1 MDENRQRPPGL
12 AALQSRQGMFR
23 QRIRSALY
31 IDFENIP
38 LPPESIGNW
47 LDWLEDGVFDPSGRR
62 RKYLQKRV
70 YWNSHAERHRDLFEA
85 HGFEAILVGK
95 FSGLKNSAD
104 IRMAMDVVETTYA
117 RPEIKEFILL
127 TGDSDFVPVLERLR
141 HKTKA
146 TAVVVTEHRPNIHT
160 TYNATADFLIP
171 SRLLAE
177 AASYQRPRRR
187 LLERLFGRGASP
199 SQRDRPPTSARGAA
213 PPPRPVK
220 TAASIPALNGR
231 TAIGLEGPGTRL
243 DEAAQRVATML
254 VAQPRNYVSQKRIM
268 AELDKVAGFKRS
280 GPAALFGES
289 SYRTLMV
296 ELARRDPRIRV
307 VNQPGGGTG
316 VVYVPP
322 STDATIVPAGPRL
335 KLVAAAVGLET
346 QEVAAPFVPKPS
358 AEADRSPSSA
368 AAAKDRGDEDPADSP
383 GAVLD
388 HDSPIN
394 QEPQPRAAVPAPVS
408 SSSLIRS

>member
-1 MDENRQRPPGL
+1 
-12 AALQSRQGMFR
+12 MFR

-47 LDWLEDGVFDPSGRR
+47 LDWLEDGVFDPSRR
-62 RKYLQKRV
+62 RRNYLQKRV
-70 YWNSHAERHRDLFEA
+70 YWNSHAERHRALFEA

-104 IRMAMDVVETTYA
+104 IRMAMDVVEATYA

-141 HKTKA
+141 QKA
-146 TAVVVTEHRPNIHT
+146 KSTAVVVTEHRPNIHT
-160 TYNATADFLIP
+160 TYNATADVLIP

-177 AASYQRPRRR
+177 AASYHRPRRG
-187 LLERLFGRGASP
+187 LLERLIGRGAQP
-199 SQRDRPPTSARGAA
+199 SQREPAPMGDRKAGPASRPAKVAVAVPAA
-213 PPPRPVK
+213 
-220 TAASIPALNGR
+220 NNNR
-231 TAIGLEGPGTRL
+231 TAIGLDGPGTRL
-243 DEAAQRVATML
+243 DEAARRIATML

-268 AELDKVAGFKRS
+268 AELDKVAGFKRT

-316 VVYVPP
+316 VVH
-322 STDATIVPAGPRL
+322 VPASMDSPGVPGVPRL
-335 KLVAAAVGLET
+335 KLVTVVAGAGTNEEAIPVEPMASTAAAH
-346 QEVAAPFVPKPS
+346 APSF
-358 AEADRSPSSA
+358 AESVADRSAEDA
-368 AAAKDRGDEDPADSP
+368 ACPVGPTAGD
-383 GAVLD
+383 GA
-388 HDSPIN
+388 PIDE
-394 QEPQPRAAVPAPVS
+394 EPQPRAAAPAPAS
-408 SSSLIRS
+408 S